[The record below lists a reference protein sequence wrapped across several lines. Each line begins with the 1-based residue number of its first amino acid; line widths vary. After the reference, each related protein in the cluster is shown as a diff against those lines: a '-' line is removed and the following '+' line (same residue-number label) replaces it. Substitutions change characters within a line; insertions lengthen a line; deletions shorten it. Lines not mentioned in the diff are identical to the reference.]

1 MQSTRSRAGRI
12 GALDVHN
19 CAERRV
25 WNALHDQNAI
35 SVTLLCMETEYTPQY
50 TRKVLALLEKAGL
63 AQVAT
68 RDGLAV
74 WRRCGEVGAVIR
86 HVKTR
91 SEPSGARSRRALCL
105 RVWRLLNHCKA
116 SLEADSIAKRL
127 RVTGPETYTA
137 LRTLKAAGLIRFLR
151 TQAGG
156 ERSTWES
163 IGSPAYARTTLTR
176 RPPPAKERKV
186 ATKSLPAK
194 HPIINSIWALGTA
207 AIASST

>member
-35 SVTLLCMETEYTPQY
+35 SVTLLCLETEYTPQY

-63 AQVAT
+63 AEVTT
-68 RDGLAV
+68 RNGLAV
-74 WRRCGEVGAVIR
+74 WCRRGEVGAVLR

-105 RVWRLLNHCKA
+105 RVWRLLNNCGN

-137 LRTLKAAGLIRFLR
+137 LRTLKAAGLIQFLR
-151 TQAGG
+151 TKDGG

-163 IGSPAYARTTLTR
+163 IGSPEYARTTLTR
-176 RPPPAKERKV
+176 RPPSAKARKI
-186 ATKSLPAK
+186 ATKTPPTK
-194 HPIINSIWALGTA
+194 HAMINSIWALGA
-207 AIASST
+207 AASASSV